1 MNNTTPDIMTT
12 DISSCK
18 VIANSHLLDGLQPA
32 FKNTRTGELHLSQ
45 TKDGEPADVYEFTG
59 LPDYWI
65 AEHDNSGNAI
75 ALKPEVIA
83 GYWVNGKFIALSK
96 ISSMP
101 YDA

>member
-1 MNNTTPDIMTT
+1 MNNIASDIKTVENNL
-12 DISSCK
+12 CK
-18 VIANSHLLDGLQPA
+18 VVANSHLLDGLQPA

-45 TKDGEPADVYEFTG
+45 TKDGEPADVHEFTG

-83 GYWVNGKFIALSK
+83 GYWVNGKFIALTQLST
-96 ISSMP
+96 MP